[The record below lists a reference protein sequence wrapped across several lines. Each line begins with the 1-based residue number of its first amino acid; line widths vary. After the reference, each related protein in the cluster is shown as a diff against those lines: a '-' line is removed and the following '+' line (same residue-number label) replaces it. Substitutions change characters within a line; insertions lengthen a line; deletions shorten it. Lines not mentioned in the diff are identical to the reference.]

1 MQKRLGTQPMTVA
14 ARQKADEASLGE
26 IRRCTVVDM
35 SEWGPWL
42 LGCLVEKW
50 PTIGDGSLFSKI
62 RAWSASNEFLFIRND
77 LAVLLAIVM
86 HDNVDG
92 RPYVRAMFAFAR
104 DGAPQSSAGEHAIVA
119 LYRRMREW
127 AKSMR
132 ATRVYF
138 SGRSDIGLSRR
149 QTLLSAEKETEIFST
164 IG

>member
-1 MQKRLGTQPMTVA
+1 
-14 ARQKADEASLGE
+14 
-26 IRRCTVVDM
+26 
-35 SEWGPWL
+35 
-42 LGCLVEKW
+42 
-50 PTIGDGSLFSKI
+50 
-62 RAWSASNEFLFIRND
+62 
-77 LAVLLAIVM
+77 M

-104 DGAPQSSAGEHAIVA
+104 DGAPQSAVGEHAIVA

>member
-1 MQKRLGTQPMTVA
+1 
-14 ARQKADEASLGE
+14 
-26 IRRCTVVDM
+26 
-35 SEWGPWL
+35 
-42 LGCLVEKW
+42 VEKW

>member
-1 MQKRLGTQPMTVA
+1 MAVA
-14 ARQKADEASLGE
+14 ARRKADEVSRGE

-35 SEWGPWL
+35 PEWGPWL
-42 LGCLVEKW
+42 LGRLREKW
-50 PTIGDGSLFSKI
+50 PTIGDGSLLGKI
-62 RAWSASNEFLFIRND
+62 GAWSASNEFLFIRND
-77 LAVLLAIVM
+77 FAVLLAIVM

-104 DGAPQSSAGEHAIVA
+104 DSAPQSSAGEHAIVA
-119 LYRRMREW
+119 LHRHIREW

-132 ATRVYF
+132 AMRVYF

>member
-1 MQKRLGTQPMTVA
+1 MTVA
-14 ARQKADEASLGE
+14 ARQKTDEGSLGE

-35 SEWGPWL
+35 PEWGPWL
-42 LGCLVEKW
+42 LGRLREKW
-50 PTIGDGSLFSKI
+50 PTIGNGSLLGKI
-62 RAWSASNEFLFIRND
+62 GAWSASNEFLFIRND

-104 DGAPQSSAGEHAIVA
+104 DGAPQSSASEHAIVA

-164 IG
+164 VG